1 MLMRLGKR
9 SLRDRGSRRGGGR
22 TARSALPRSDAT
34 TQGLRARRRRV
45 RGGLARC
52 TEGGAY
58 PGRLTA
64 GQAGRHATCRQRRTA
79 SAFER
84 CHKNCSRARPL
95 RRSAPSASTLL
106 TLGKIRRHF
115 CDPHP
120 STQPRSIQTGA
131 GSGWGSE
138 GSAGDGGRRGL
149 RRGSSGGGLL
159 GSVGSRGCGWSGG
172 GGAPGSTDGLG
183 SGPGAGSPGNGSP
196 GNGSG
201 GSSVGGTI
209 SFNGIR
215 ASPHGF
221 SSGALL
227 RVEVLRPCCGWMS
240 WTSPKAST
248 PQGTSDNCRTRHPAT
263 TPGATPSKRHAGS
276 PMAQTA
282 MSVSV
287 SATMESRLRLPGSA

>member
-45 RGGLARC
+45 RGGLARY

-120 STQPRSIQTGA
+120 STQAPVRFRRALARA
-131 GSGWGSE
+131 GV
-138 GSAGDGGRRGL
+138 RR
-149 RRGSSGGGLL
+149 
-159 GSVGSRGCGWSGG
+159 
-172 GGAPGSTDGLG
+172 A
-183 SGPGAGSPGNGSP
+183 
-196 GNGSG
+196 
-201 GSSVGGTI
+201 
-209 SFNGIR
+209 
-215 ASPHGF
+215 
-221 SSGALL
+221 
-227 RVEVLRPCCGWMS
+227 
-240 WTSPKAST
+240 
-248 PQGTSDNCRTRHPAT
+248 PQGTGGVEGFGEAHRGAGCWDRSVAGVAAGVAAVGCRGRQTDWVRGRAPALRGT
-263 TPGATPSKRHAGS
+263 GHRGTGRGAVRSAERS
-276 PMAQTA
+276 RSTA
-282 MSVSV
+282 F
-287 SATMESRLRLPGSA
+287 ELLRMGPLPEHSSG